1 MTYKVIV
8 SASAQRSLRR
18 LPPKAYF
25 AVADFIARVLPES
38 PYRVG
43 KPLTGRLEGLL
54 SARVQVYRILYA
66 VDEGTVTVEV
76 LRVGHRS
83 DVYG

>member
-1 MTYKVIV
+1 
-8 SASAQRSLRR
+8 
-18 LPPKAYF
+18 
-25 AVADFIARVLPES
+25 
-38 PYRVG
+38 VG
-43 KPLTGRLEGLL
+43 KPLTGRLDGLL